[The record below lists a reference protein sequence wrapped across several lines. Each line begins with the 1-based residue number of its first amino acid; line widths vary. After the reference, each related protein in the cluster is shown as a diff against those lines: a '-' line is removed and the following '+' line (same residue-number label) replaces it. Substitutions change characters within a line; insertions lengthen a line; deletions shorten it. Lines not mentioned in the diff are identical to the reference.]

1 MNIDLSNYNIVK
13 LLKSKSVIK
22 ELLNSELLFNENLSG
37 NIVFNTSDNSNN
49 RLFTSS
55 KILINFKNGQ
65 IDLDNSLLVSNKIGN
80 LSFNNSKLFLNN
92 GDLIFNS
99 NFIMDIDSQ
108 KEFYK
113 VFQVPKNNR
122 IDLKRLLF
130 SFEINIFE
138 KRITFNNFNF
148 NDLSQDLEENI
159 QIVLNNYNNIKDN
172 YFENWIDIKFF
183 MNSLFDNYEG

>member
-1 MNIDLSNYNIVK
+1 KV
-13 LLKSKSVIK
+13 LKSKSVIT

-37 NIVFNTSDNSNN
+37 NIVFNTSDNSKN
-49 RLFTSS
+49 RLFNSS
-55 KILINFKNGQ
+55 KILFNFKNGQ
-65 IDLDNSLLVSNKIGN
+65 IDFDNSLLVSNKIGN

-148 NDLSQDLEENI
+148 NNLSQSSDENI
-159 QIVLNNYNNIKDN
+159 QIILNNYNNIKDN

-183 MNSLFDNYEG
+183 VNSLFDNYEG